1 MSDNDNYIR
10 KYTYENLVA
19 IACEENDVNALIK
32 LHKELIGKN
41 VKTYEYLDK
50 IVDGGV
56 KLVFDLFER
65 DEGRSIVYHYSFSES
80 EFIHSTYLSS
90 YFKDSIKKLLGDS
103 IEEELANILNSDKDI
118 NDMEEEEIKVIK
130 DTLDSF
136 YSNPNYKPV
145 SNIAASFM
153 TYLYKL
159 EGIGVTSYI
168 KNNISKDKIA
178 YHCMFTSGLIPRADF
193 YSGRGVKEC
202 DLNADNLVSI
212 FNKLCVLD
220 KEYAL
225 EFVEMVNSMKTLG
238 ATEFIES
245 FYNFAWNGFKHFA
258 ENVVD
263 SNISFGNSNESRHA
277 IALGTILSTIHSS
290 DRGIQIY
297 MSKLIVNDFMW
308 EIRKKLRSIDPENK
322 YLPKKRIRRPYGLD
336 GYLN

>member
-1 MSDNDNYIR
+1 MDVINKNE
-10 KYTYENLVA
+10 YENRVA
-19 IACEENDVNALIK
+19 IAVEENDVNTLIK
-32 LHKELIGKN
+32 LHKELIDKN
-41 VKTYEYLDK
+41 VKPYKYLDE
-50 IVDGGV
+50 IIDGGV

-65 DEGRSIVYHYSFSES
+65 DEGRSIVYNYSFCEL

-103 IEEELANILNSDKDI
+103 IEEELVNILNSDKDI
-118 NDMEEEEIKVIK
+118 NDMEEKEIKVIK

-159 EGIGVTSYI
+159 DGEGVTSYI

-178 YHCMFTSGLIPRADF
+178 YHCMFTSGLLPRASY

-212 FNKLCVLD
+212 FSKLCVLD

-245 FYNFAWNGFKHFA
+245 FYNFAMNNFKHFA
-258 ENVVD
+258 CNITD
-263 SNISFGNSNESRHA
+263 SNISFGNSNNGNRHA
-277 IALGTILSTIHSS
+277 IAVGIIMSSMGSS
-290 DRGIQIY
+290 DMSTQIY
-297 MSKLIVNDFMW
+297 ITEVIKKNFISQ
-308 EIRKKLRSIDPENK
+308 IRVKLRSIDSKNK
-322 YLPKKRIRRPYGLD
+322 YLTKRRVRGIE
-336 GYLN
+336 GYLF